1 MFMTLKQVL
10 VVRTD
15 LGMGKGKIAAQCA
28 HGSIAAYLKADAQTQ
43 DEWVDAGMPK
53 IVLKVSSE
61 KELATLFQKAKKAG
75 LPAALITDAGHTQ
88 IAPGTKT
95 VVGMGP
101 ANEDELDA
109 LTGELK
115 LL

>member
-1 MFMTLKQVL
+1 MTSKQAL
-10 VVRTD
+10 IVRTD

-28 HGSIAAYLKADAQTQ
+28 HAALAAYLKADPSDREQWQ
-43 DEWVDAGMPK
+43 HGGQEKV
-53 IVLKVSSE
+53 VLKVQSE
-61 KELATLFQKAKKAG
+61 KELVTLFQKAKKAR

-95 VVGMGP
+95 VVGIGP
-101 ANEDELDA
+101 AEEDELDA

>member
-1 MFMTLKQVL
+1 MALKQVL

-28 HGSIAAYLKADAQTQ
+28 HGSIAAYLKAASDVRDA
-43 DEWVDAGMPK
+43 WADAGMPK
-53 IVLKVSSE
+53 IVLKVSGE
-61 KELATLFQKAKKAG
+61 KELAVLFQKAKKSG
-75 LPAALITDAGHTQ
+75 LPAALIQDAGHTQ
-88 IAPGTKT
+88 IAPGSKT
-95 VVGMGP
+95 VVGLGP
-101 ANEDELDA
+101 ADESDLDA

>member
-1 MFMTLKQVL
+1 MAYKQAL
-10 VVRTD
+10 IVRTD

-28 HGSIAAYLKADAQTQ
+28 HGSISAYLKADSESRAA
-43 DEWVDAGMPK
+43 WVNSGMEK
-53 IVLKVSSE
+53 VVLKVQSE

-75 LPAALITDAGHTQ
+75 LPAAIITDAGHTQ

-95 VVGMGP
+95 VVGIGP
-101 ANEDELDA
+101 AEEDELDA
-109 LTGELK
+109 LTGDLK

>member
-1 MFMTLKQVL
+1 MAYKQAL

-28 HGSIAAYLKADAQTQ
+28 HGSISAFLKASEQQKGAWLDS
-43 DEWVDAGMPK
+43 GMGK

-61 KELATLFQKAKKAG
+61 TELAMIFQKAKKAG
-75 LPAALITDAGHTQ
+75 LPSALIQDAGHTQ
-88 IAPGTKT
+88 IEPGSKT
-95 VVGMGP
+95 VVGIGP
-101 ANEDELDA
+101 CKEEELDKI
-109 LTGELK
+109 TGELK